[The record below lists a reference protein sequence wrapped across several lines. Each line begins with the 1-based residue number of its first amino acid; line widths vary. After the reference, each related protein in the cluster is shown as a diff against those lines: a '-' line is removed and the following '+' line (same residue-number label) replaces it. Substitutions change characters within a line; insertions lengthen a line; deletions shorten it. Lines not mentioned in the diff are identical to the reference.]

1 VNVTV
6 DASEFIARAS
16 ALLSGVDRAA
26 VEAIRA
32 ATLDV
37 FRRCYTEPPTVP
49 MRTGA
54 LRGSG
59 GAYVQGMLVQR
70 GDGPDTYAP
79 PPRISV
85 PPGYVTGTVAF
96 NAPYAAI
103 VHEGI
108 NMKNFTTPGSGPKYL
123 ESKLRDLERFG
134 RNIVATL
141 ERIWR

>member
-1 VNVTV
+1 VNFAV
-6 DASEFIARAS
+6 DASEFIARAL

-37 FRRCYTEPPTVP
+37 FHRCYTESPTVP

-59 GAYVQGMLVQR
+59 GAYVQGVLVQR

-85 PPGYVTGTVAF
+85 PSWICDRY
-96 NAPYAAI
+96 
-103 VHEGI
+103 HEPS
-108 NMKNFTTPGSGPKYL
+108 T
-123 ESKLRDLERFG
+123 LRMRPSCT
-134 RNIVATL
+134 RAST
-141 ERIWR
+141 